1 MNPLVT
7 SRDCEIE
14 AISVEGRPHL
24 IGLQFDNHAAA
35 PLNLRQWINSD
46 LEWLARTSNLNA
58 PVLLSAVQRLEPI
71 LGRQFE
77 IMFSNYLELAL

>member
-1 MNPLVT
+1 MNLLVT

-14 AISVEGRPHL
+14 AISVEGRPQF

-35 PLNLRQWINSD
+35 PLNVRQWINSD
-46 LEWLARTSNLNA
+46 FEWLARISNLNA
-58 PVLLSAVQRLEPI
+58 SVLLSAVQRLDRI
-71 LGRQFE
+71 MGTQFE